1 MQVSSQRKE
10 PTAVSTLCAINRQL
24 SVTDW
29 ESVDQVMVLTL
40 PLSAMGI

>member
-24 SVTDW
+24 SVIDW
-29 ESVDQVMVLTL
+29 RSVDQGMVLTV
-40 PLSAMGI
+40 PLSAIGI